1 MEIGG
6 VPAPTA
12 DATGSGMD
20 DRLSPPAGARRPDD
34 GSGFQEAQDASSTPF
49 APALSLTP
57 SDHAELQRLWEENRR
72 WVAALLLAHKPRWAD
87 LDDLLQEVAATL
99 VSKGHEIRDA
109 GALKPW
115 LRTVATNIARL
126 AARRGKLRLHGSLDA
141 AEEDNPSGG
150 PADTTELRPVQAAT
164 QTEEASRLLELAKQL
179 PDGYREPLLL
189 KSVQGLSYRQIGH
202 ILDIPETTVET
213 RIARARKQLR
223 ELAEKTVSS

>member
-20 DRLSPPAGARRPDD
+20 DRYSPPTGARRAINDLGPDPAD
-34 GSGFQEAQDASSTPF
+34 DATSPRL
-49 APALSLTP
+49 AALSLTP
-57 SDHAELQRLWEENRR
+57 SDHEELQRLWEENRR

-141 AEEDNPSGG
+141 AEEDNPTGG